1 MFAQYLGNQVEKPY
15 QFIIKCV
22 ICAICINSSLFLCEQ
37 ILNINSLISGSILE
51 LGSTILGKNISF
63 NNLIENSNRLI
74 SSADSIDILS
84 FTGILK
90 TLISFGLLNLLFS
103 YSIRYILTKV
113 FILLCPFA
121 ILSLTNIT
129 SSWFFKSWL
138 RNFLSLLLGQSL
150 VAVILL
156 IVFSFNLSDN
166 SILLQISYI
175 SAIFVLVKSNNYI
188 KELFGGIST
197 DFNISLSNFKNLLR

>member
-1 MFAQYLGNQVEKPY
+1 MFAYYLANQVEKPY
-15 QFIIKCV
+15 QFIIKCIV
-22 ICAICINSSLFLCEQ
+22 CAICINSSLFLCEQ
-37 ILNINSLISGSILE
+37 LLNINSLISGSIIE

-63 NNLIENSNRLI
+63 NNLIENSNKLI
-74 SSADSIDILS
+74 AATNSVDILS
-84 FTGILK
+84 FSGILK
-90 TLISFGLLNLLFS
+90 TLISLGLLNLLFS
-103 YSIRYILTKV
+103 YSIRYILIKV

-138 RNFLSLLLGQSL
+138 RNFLSLLLGQAL
-150 VAVILL
+150 VAIILL

-175 SAIFVLVKSNNYI
+175 SAIFVLVKSNNYM

-197 DFNISLSNFKNLLR
+197 DFNINISNFKNLLH